1 MPPRTTAAVPVYGG
15 HAVVLSAG
23 YPEVWDPHLAGT
35 IFALA
40 AISPLYNQVVEFNPL
55 NPSEVIGDL
64 ATQWEVQ
71 DAGGTYIFHLHE
83 HVKWWDGKDLTAAD
97 VAFSLQRMIEPGKPR
112 PRTGLLRPY
121 IQAVQVM
128 DRHTV
133 KVTLHYPSPAFLQ
146 FLAVD
151 YMKILPKHLLE
162 AGVDVNVWD
171 NIIGS
176 GPFKVK
182 GVRRGEAVTYEK
194 NPQYFKPGRPYVDGL
209 TIMAISD
216 AGTATAALKA
226 GKITMTTA
234 ATLGPDD
241 APQLEKN
248 LRGQYTLYWQPV
260 NAGLH
265 IFGNGER
272 EPWNDLRLIKALRL
286 ATEPQEFQSAFG
298 REKMALGAPFPPDAW
313 YGSTTA
319 DLLTRPGYRSPK
331 APDLAAATA
340 LLQEAGYAPPA
351 RLGKRILTVA
361 PTAIDVDLV
370 QLWVAQMRR
379 NLGLDIE
386 IKVVDSPTRVN
397 TLVAGDFDLGMLGY
411 AFNIDDPDDWV
422 NAVYGP
428 GARNYTRWKH
438 PTFLTL
444 FDQQSREFD
453 RAKRRQILRQM
464 EEFLFT
470 VEDPYIHILWGSLY
484 YTVSNKVRT
493 AAGPFI
499 PAPTLQVMH
508 KQEHWWLEQ

>member
-1 MPPRTTAAVPVYGG
+1 
-15 HAVVLSAG
+15 
-23 YPEVWDPHLAGT
+23 
-35 IFALA
+35 
-40 AISPLYNQVVEFNPL
+40 
-55 NPSEVIGDL
+55 
-64 ATQWEVQ
+64 
-71 DAGGTYIFHLHE
+71 
-83 HVKWWDGKDLTAAD
+83 
-97 VAFSLQRMIEPGKPR
+97 
-112 PRTGLLRPY
+112 
-121 IQAVQVM
+121 
-128 DRHTV
+128 
-133 KVTLHYPSPAFLQ
+133 
-146 FLAVD
+146 
-151 YMKILPKHLLE
+151 MKILPKHLLE
-162 AGVDVNVWD
+162 AGVDINVWD

-272 EPWNDLRLIKALRL
+272 APWNDLWLIKALRL

-453 RAKRRQILRQM
+453 RAKRWQILRQM